1 SDPGFSFSGGRFST
15 GKALS
20 SRMAKI
26 RTWHADEALKAILR
40 SQQILPMAGDCDPLF
55 VLCAWDPADCERV
68 DAAKRTL
75 SIHLPVDCR
84 DRISFVRTPLEDVLR
99 GIDEMPREP
108 TTWRAPTQD
117 FHCSFCGR
125 ARADVKSLISGPRVF
140 ICDACYAASVA
151 QRREIA

>member
-1 SDPGFSFSGGRFST
+1 
-15 GKALS
+15 
-20 SRMAKI
+20 
-26 RTWHADEALKAILR
+26 
-40 SQQILPMAGDCDPLF
+40 
-55 VLCAWDPADCERV
+55 
-68 DAAKRTL
+68 TL

-151 QRREIA
+151 QRREIAQCSFCGIQDERDGLQSQTSEAAICHECLDLVRDILAEEQAR